1 MQQGQWIDDH
11 EWKCVC
17 LWLYG
22 TKVEDRRKGISRVAS
37 WRARGVVPFQ
47 VESTVGVV
55 ECLIKEETDGS
66 SDHTQETLCLMF
78 AMAITRFKPLIAS
91 VVIIIDY
98 LL

>member
-1 MQQGQWIDDH
+1 MQQAGSCQWIDDH

-17 LWLYG
+17 SWLYG
-22 TKVEDRRKGISRVAS
+22 TKIEDKRKGISRVAA

-55 ECLIKEETDGS
+55 ECLIKEETD

-78 AMAITRFKPLIAS
+78 AMAITRYNK
-91 VVIIIDY
+91 
-98 LL
+98 LLRL